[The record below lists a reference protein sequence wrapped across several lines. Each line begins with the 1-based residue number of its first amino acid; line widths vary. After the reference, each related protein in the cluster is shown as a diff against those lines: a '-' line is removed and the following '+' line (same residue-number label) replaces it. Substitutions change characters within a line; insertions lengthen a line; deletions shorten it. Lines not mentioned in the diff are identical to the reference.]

1 MIAIFSPSED
11 SIAMKPTLVKIGY
24 QLRVLIRAVSCKI
37 ERHFAAFASVPYDD
51 PLSRQLW
58 EQLLDSTV
66 SVPRPYKLGRI
77 SRTPRPGQYESI
89 ANTNVQ
95 LSRIPSF

>member
-1 MIAIFSPSED
+1 MMAIFSPAED
-11 SIAMKPTLVKIGY
+11 SIIGY

-66 SVPRPYKLGRI
+66 SVSRPYRLRRI
-77 SRTPRPGQYESI
+77 SRTPRPSLRRSS
-89 ANTNVQ
+89 ARRVT
-95 LSRIPSF
+95 PSA